1 MARGQMNWLPRPSVV
16 PDDMAG
22 AATPAFGALP
32 VADERLAAPWLPD
45 ELPDPPPMVE
55 EESSDSVDSSAQSHN
70 GSGTAESAAFMSA
83 AEQYARSVEMEN
95 ERRLA
100 ELETAVATTYAE
112 AFAAGEEAGRDSERE
127 RLASALATAE
137 QALDAVRGADS
148 TLRGRL
154 EENICALAVGIARM
168 IVMRELATDSEMVS
182 GFVRQALIEF
192 PIDQPV
198 VIRINPSDLA
208 AITALSLA
216 GDGSPGITAGR
227 EARWVADPSFSR
239 ATAWW
244 KAGSALWMDEW
255 TPPSSAC
262 ICSLRR
268 CFNERGIRLGR
279 PRGAGCGDARDAS
292 ARSGRDGRTDGA
304 P

>member
-1 MARGQMNWLPRPSVV
+1 MNWLPRPSVV

-227 EARWVADPSFSR
+227 EARWVADPELQQGDCVVEGR
-239 ATAWW
+239 
-244 KAGSALWMDEW
+244 
-255 TPPSSAC
+255 
-262 ICSLRR
+262 
-268 CFNERGIRLGR
+268 ERIV
-279 PRGAGCGDARDAS
+279 
-292 ARSGRDGRTDGA
+292 DGRVDTA
-304 P
+304 LERVYLQLALVLQ